1 MLQVW
6 QNVLQ
11 LWEYS
16 TEDVISRGRRSRQ
29 LVPIRRR
36 FVDRSA
42 SSAVFV
48 HFGFDKFGHLPY
60 EVFVQ
65 SLTESPARLLGH
77 ELLLNKTLGG
87 KNGIENL
94 VDVAYL
100 VGDAKVD
107 YPKSTMVLPGSIVD
121 GCLELYSDDSCIFCV
136 PLVVLLLND
145 LREKSF
151 DHSFC
156 AGSVPPK
163 RVQRKARKTKH
174 EAAASTHVPGACIWL
189 RRYEYL
195 PLASAVVR
203 VCLRGGRCCMF

>member
-16 TEDVISRGRRSRQ
+16 TEDVVARGRRSRQ
-29 LVPIRRR
+29 LVPVRRR

-60 EVFVQ
+60 DVFVH

-87 KNGIENL
+87 KNGVENL

-107 YPKSTMVLPGSIVD
+107 YPKSTMVQP
-121 GCLELYSDDSCIFCV
+121 
-136 PLVVLLLND
+136 
-145 LREKSF
+145 
-151 DHSFC
+151 HST
-156 AGSVPPK
+156 AEP
-163 RVQRKARKTKH
+163 
-174 EAAASTHVPGACIWL
+174 
-189 RRYEYL
+189 
-195 PLASAVVR
+195 
-203 VCLRGGRCCMF
+203 